1 MTNENNNKNKTDWMQ
16 QTDQLLQNK
25 TTMITK
31 RICARDRR
39 INGLQ
44 VCACIHVYIKK
55 FYTYIYIYTY
65 FVYLSIYVY
74 MRICIYIHYNILIFL
89 YLAGLIDEGRSW
101 SLFRIFCPSQGVSP
115 SPLTGGLVLT
125 LSHLSLSSLRVWR
138 ERGSQRDRT
147 LLSSRPLAHG
157 GGGQPQSGTSPPLD
171 ERLRHPSWWTQR
183 FASDPKLGPRFG
195 HTMAPPSHPP
205 RLRALDPHRGQRV
218 GEAARPGPSS
228 SLRDTSGTRGDTPPP
243 QPYGGQDI
251 PLHDTLIPVRLATD
265 KLATLQCKWMQ
276 RTASWRWWA
285 GSGDGR
291 LQHQDKGTPAT
302 VLREW
307 ARLFERDV
315 LQEGLDE
322 ITSVLAIHP
331 DLPAAPPGESPPPDK
346 PSPAPM
352 DGTATPAIPRLPAP
366 TGLMSLL
373 SCTLMSHR
381 PCLRNQRTSRAAGAV
396 VSGWVNPC
404 TPKGPSPP
412 RRFKLLIRFARRFW
426 GA

>member
-1 MTNENNNKNKTDWMQ
+1 
-16 QTDQLLQNK
+16 
-25 TTMITK
+25 
-31 RICARDRR
+31 
-39 INGLQ
+39 
-44 VCACIHVYIKK
+44 
-55 FYTYIYIYTY
+55 
-65 FVYLSIYVY
+65 

-205 RLRALDPHRGQRV
+205 RLRALDPHRGQRI

-228 SLRDTSGTRGDTPPP
+228 SLRDTSGTRGDTPPTATVRRSMTRSSGSVWPRTNWPPFSANGCSGRPHGDGGLEVATAGSSTRAKARP
-243 QPYGGQDI
+243 QPCCASGLACLNGMSFRRGWM
-251 PLHDTLIPVRLATD
+251 RL
-265 KLATLQCKWMQ
+265 
-276 RTASWRWWA
+276 
-285 GSGDGR
+285 
-291 LQHQDKGTPAT
+291 
-302 VLREW
+302 
-307 ARLFERDV
+307 RLFWPSILISLRRPRGN
-315 LQEGLDE
+315 LHHLTNRRLRQWM
-322 ITSVLAIHP
+322 
-331 DLPAAPPGESPPPDK
+331 APPHRQYHVC
-346 PSPAPM
+346 
-352 DGTATPAIPRLPAP
+352 RLLPCLPP

-404 TPKGPSPP
+404 APKGPSPP
-412 RRFKLLIRFARRFW
+412 RRFKLLIRFAQRFW